1 VERVEAAAGFG
12 EISFTKC
19 HSEKTASGP
28 MAKPNVDFPGTRS
41 VLDPE
46 LYYSD
51 QVLAR
56 PGTSSLGRNDM

>member
-51 QVLAR
+51 
-56 PGTSSLGRNDM
+56 

>member
-19 HSEKTASGP
+19 HSEKTASG
-28 MAKPNVDFPGTRS
+28 PNVDFPGTRS